1 MPENETILA
10 SDVFDRLQQAMTSN
24 RAGLTELYRDFL
36 AEGWR
41 SLRLL
46 SDAVQKRQAEDVRAR
61 AHYLRSSS
69 LILGARVV
77 ARCAAALEEM
87 GREADLSN
95 AAIALE
101 QTGQALREVQA
112 ELSKRLGPGVI
123 PADQAA

>member
-10 SDVFDRLQQAMTSN
+10 SDVFDRLQQAMASN

-36 AEGWR
+36 AEGWQ
-41 SLRLL
+41 SMRLL
-46 SDAVQKRQAEDVRAR
+46 GDAVQKRQAEEVRAR

-69 LILGARVV
+69 LVLGACVV
-77 ARCAAALEEM
+77 AQRAAALEEM
-87 GREADLSN
+87 GRDADLSN
-95 AAIALE
+95 AGTMLE